1 MKKFKEEE
9 RRKERKIEQLLIAMI
24 TANQNKQ
31 PALMNTS
38 NNCSVIFNN

>member
-24 TANQNKQ
+24 AANQNKQ
-31 PALMNTS
+31 PALMNGTS
-38 NNCSVIFNN
+38 NCPVMFQ